1 MFFLSFSTHHRFY
14 LKMLLIKAE
23 DIISQRQLKAK
34 FIINHSEKVEY
45 TYIYINETATFI
57 KQS

>member
-1 MFFLSFSTHHRFY
+1 
-14 LKMLLIKAE
+14 MLLIKAE
-23 DIISQRQLKAK
+23 DIISQSQLKAK

-45 TYIYINETATFI
+45 TYIYIYINETATFI